1 MLTHSYNVGGQ
12 WMSGLLTLWLFVLTV
27 IAAAVLIS
35 IGSIW
40 LAKRTVP
47 DPAADQYSS
56 TLAPFLTT
64 VALVYG
70 SLLGFTVVV
79 AWEQFSSAAANVTAE
94 SSTLATMYGQ
104 TAGVPEPDRTT
115 LRELLRT
122 YTTAVQDEWNR
133 QGVDARGEAERAVIT
148 RMYRVLGSQRS
159 TPEANPVTGEFLG
172 QVTVL
177 ASQRSTRVL
186 DTKPQIPGLLWA
198 GLLFGGIVLVGM
210 LGFTRLESA
219 RGHRILSSTVAV
231 LLGLLLAVVFWLDH
245 PFGRQLGVTESPFE
259 QVLEVFD
266 TVDRMD

>member
-1 MLTHSYNVGGQ
+1 MRKGCVMT
-12 WMSGLLTLWLFVLTV
+12 GLLTLWLFVLVV
-27 IAAAVLIS
+27 IAVSILIS
-35 IGSIW
+35 LASIW
-40 LAKRTVP
+40 LAKRTVS
-47 DPAADQYSS
+47 DPAANQYNS

-79 AWEQFSSAAANVTAE
+79 AWEQFSSAAANVVAE

-104 TAGVPEPDRTT
+104 TAGLPEPDRTK

-122 YTTAVQDEWNR
+122 YTTAVQDEWVR
-133 QGVDARGEAERAVIT
+133 QDSGARGETERAVIT
-148 RMYRVLGSQRS
+148 RMYAVLGSRES
-159 TPEANPVTGEFLG
+159 SATANPVSGEFLR

-177 ASQRSTRVL
+177 AQERSTRVL

-210 LGFTRLESA
+210 LGFTRLESI
-219 RGHRILSSTVAV
+219 RGHRILSAAVAV

-266 TVDRMD
+266 TVDGQG